1 MHPHRPARPP
11 PTPGRVKCTPSVRP
25 PQPRGASNVH
35 NPCAPMPRVKTVR
48 PAPRQNSPS
57 PAPPSPRLTV
67 KTSRDP
73 RPPLPHL
80 PSNARWM
87 RVPTPVQPIFSMP
100 PHLRAWLMLI
110 PSVCTVLI
118 ARIRHN
124 RPSPAALSCWL
135 PTHPVARL
143 RSRPAR
149 PLARIWSRLTLRRI
163 RPRSSLRLKICH
175 RLVVALGPLRDRSLH
190 KQGMEATLERRL
202 LACAPRIAR
211 HQLLLEL
218 RHPHGIQRQ
227 LASRLHGA
235 GGKHGLVHDHAAQ
248 RRTAATVQSAA
259 GAARV
264 ACRAGVCVASC
275 TLLHMHLA
283 AEQRQRH
290 KQRRLAAILA
300 QQAALTARQ
309 WGHNRLAACCVLASH
324 AQAWMRNA
332 RLPDSLADLRDA
344 RKAHLERALE
354 QQRGPARVLSSRP
367 TFAVRWY

>member
-1 MHPHRPARPP
+1 MCETWRSPDAHPAGPEPP
-11 PTPGRVKCTPSVRP
+11 CRT
-25 PQPRGASNVH
+25 QA
-35 NPCAPMPRVKTVR
+35 
-48 PAPRQNSPS
+48 
-57 PAPPSPRLTV
+57 RLTV

-163 RPRSSLRLKICH
+163 RPRSRLRLKICH

-202 LACAPRIAR
+202 LACAPHIAR

-248 RRTAATVQSAA
+248 RRTAATGVCLQSAA

-264 ACRAGVCVASC
+264 ACRAGVGVASC
-275 TLLHMHLA
+275 TPPHAHCSRA
-283 AEQRQRH
+283 AT
-290 KQRRLAAILA
+290 AA
-300 QQAALTARQ
+300 QAATVGCDPRAAGRPRRASVESTPPRSVLRPRVARS
-309 WGHNRLAACCVLASH
+309 GVD
-324 AQAWMRNA
+324 AQRSPA
-332 RLPDSLADLRDA
+332 RLPCGSPRCAQSPPRASPRAAAAPLA
-344 RKAHLERALE
+344 
-354 QQRGPARVLSSRP
+354 S
-367 TFAVRWY
+367 